1 MSKTA
6 RESKPIAPV
15 NKQLK
20 PLALG
25 GCYFGPDPWNEQRK
39 DLWAALETALEH
51 GLTHFDTARD
61 YGDGQSEKMLG
72 EFLSKRTEEVFI
84 ASKAAIDEMSAKLML
99 KQVDNS
105 LKNLQTEKIDLF
117 YIHWPRK
124 GKDMRPL
131 MEGLEMARAQGK
143 IGAIGVSNFSV
154 AQMEQIS
161 EVGKINAHQLG
172 YNLFWR
178 VAEKDIIP
186 YCQQNNIAVATYSSI
201 AQGILSGKYPATLKL
216 DPSDQRNDVA
226 YFNQKI
232 WPHIYAGVEKLKR
245 LAESVNRPLNHLAI
259 RWVINQPGIH
269 TAVVGAKKPEQVKD
283 NLAALEGDIA
293 PEIFAKMTAISNE
306 VIKHI
311 PNLDNMYDYHP

>member
-6 RESKPIAPV
+6 IKSKSIAPV
-15 NKQLK
+15 NKLLK

-25 GCYFGPDPWNEQRK
+25 GCYFGSDPWNEQRK

-51 GLTHFDTARD
+51 GLTHFDTAQS
-61 YGDGQSEKMLG
+61 YGDGQSEKLLG
-72 EFLSKRTEEVFI
+72 EFFSKRSEEVFI

-99 KQVDNS
+99 EQVNNS
-105 LKNLQTEKIDLF
+105 LKNLQTEKIDLY

-154 AQMEQIS
+154 AQMKQIS
-161 EVGKINAHQLG
+161 EAGKINAHQLG

-178 VAEKDIIP
+178 VAEKDVIP

-201 AQGILSGKYPATLKL
+201 AQGVLSGKYPATLKL
-216 DPSDQRNDVA
+216 DPSDQRNDVV

-259 RWVINQPGIH
+259 RWIINQAGIH
-269 TAVVGAKKPEQVKD
+269 TAVVGGKKPVQVKD
-283 NLAALEGDIA
+283 NLAALKGDIA
-293 PEIFAKMTAISNE
+293 PDIFEKMTKISDE
-306 VIKHI
+306 IVKHI
-311 PNLDNMYDYHP
+311 PSLDNMYDYHP